1 MMLTLGCQSKH
12 FFNRHTYVVIFLTL
26 IKRNNIM
33 SLSTTPAPVNTAPVV
48 NSSVT
53 PSSKTSKKANS
64 STDQIMMNKLDDL
77 INQRQDWENNELAKC
92 NERLYDILTECYAL
106 FQSINGTDPK
116 KTALKRSFDRVAKDR
131 EFNFLDSQH
140 YTARV
145 VSIVFNDKT
154 QTRRISRYAKA
165 QCIAT
170 YKEIPVN
177 DLKDFFY
184 KNGGIDEIRKKSK
197 TGIPTMKSHVKG
209 RAILHRSPI
218 TTIVDPKLAKK
229 IPASNHGLPVILVA
243 NYKENSKE
251 FEIMGVTQKNTGA
264 TKMVFSS
271 FAQSIDEN
279 SPEYAKLKAEI
290 EVNDQDEI
298 QDDDD
303 QDDA

>member
-1 MMLTLGCQSKH
+1 M
-12 FFNRHTYVVIFLTL
+12 
-26 IKRNNIM
+26 
-33 SLSTTPAPVNTAPVV
+33 
-48 NSSVT
+48 
-53 PSSKTSKKANS
+53 
-64 STDQIMMNKLDDL
+64 DQTMIDKLDDL
-77 INQRQDWENNELAKC
+77 IDQRQDWENNQLAKC

-131 EFNFLDSQH
+131 TFNFLDSQH
-140 YTARV
+140 YAARV

-154 QTRRISRYAKA
+154 QKRRISRYAKA
-165 QCIAT
+165 LCIAT
-170 YKEIPVN
+170 DKEIPVN

-184 KNGGIDEIRKKSK
+184 KNGGIDEIRKKNK

-243 NYKENSKE
+243 KYNENSKE
-251 FEIMGVTQKNTGA
+251 FDIMGVTQTHTGA

-290 EVNDQDEI
+290 QDYDDKDEI
-298 QDDDD
+298 QDDD